1 MIILIFARLQII
13 MNNLDS
19 HIEALL
25 FLKGEPMSAKELAK
39 ILNAKEKEV
48 KETLDSLDKKLEYR
62 GIKLIKKE
70 DLYALTTS
78 PESSEF
84 AKTLIKEE
92 FNPELSR
99 AALEV
104 LSIVAY
110 KGPISRPQIDYIRG
124 VNSVFTVRNLMVRGL
139 IERIVNPADS
149 RGFLYKPSFQLLQY
163 LGIKNI
169 ENLPE
174 YKNFNEKMENFIKD
188 ENKDN
193 EENSDNSNNL

>member
-1 MIILIFARLQII
+1 

-39 ILNAKEKEV
+39 ILNIKEKEA
-48 KETLDSLDKKLEYR
+48 KEALDFLDKKLADR
-62 GIKLIKKE
+62 GIKLVKKE

-84 AKTLIKEE
+84 AKILIKEE

-99 AALEV
+99 ASLEV

-124 VNSVFTVRNLMVRGL
+124 VNSVFTVRNLMVRGM
-139 IERIVNPADS
+139 IERIINPADS

-163 LGIKNI
+163 LGITNI
-169 ENLPE
+169 EDLPE
-174 YKNFNEKMENFIKD
+174 YKNFDEKIENFIK
-188 ENKDN
+188 ENNDN
-193 EENSDNSNNL
+193 DKEENSAHSNNL

>member
-1 MIILIFARLQII
+1 

-39 ILNAKEKEV
+39 ILSVKEKEA
-48 KETLDSLDKKLEYR
+48 KEALDFLDKKLADR
-62 GIKLIKKE
+62 GIRVIKKE

-84 AKTLIKEE
+84 AKILIKEE

-99 AALEV
+99 ASLEV

-124 VNSVFTVRNLMVRGL
+124 VNSVFTVRNLMVRGM
-139 IERIVNPADS
+139 IERIINPADS

-163 LGIKNI
+163 LGITNI
-169 ENLPE
+169 EDLPE
-174 YKNFNEKMENFIKD
+174 YKNFDEKIENFIK
-188 ENKDN
+188 ENNDN
-193 EENSDNSNNL
+193 DKEENSAHSNNL

>member
-1 MIILIFARLQII
+1 

-39 ILNAKEKEV
+39 ILGVKEKEI
-48 KETLDSLDKKLEYR
+48 KEALDFLDKKLADR
-62 GIKLIKKE
+62 GIKLVKKE

-84 AKTLIKEE
+84 AKILIKEE

-99 AALEV
+99 ASLEV

-124 VNSVFTVRNLMVRGL
+124 VNSVFTVRNLMVRGM
-139 IERIVNPADS
+139 IERIINPADS

-163 LGIKNI
+163 LGITNI
-169 ENLPE
+169 EDLPE
-174 YKNFNEKMENFIKD
+174 YKNFDEKIENFIK
-188 ENKDN
+188 ENNDDDK
-193 EENSDNSNNL
+193 EENSAHSNNL